1 VFLHEVF
8 ELLNWRACLCLI
20 VVVASAAG
28 QVPALA
34 SRDLLLL
41 MSVILF
47 GILELSHG
55 KIVPLGPV
63 FRLQDGVHSVE
74 DPATLRLIEGDSVLE
89 ELDRG
94 GMCVAPEDRIF
105 IQQLLLLLLFG
116 ESLRGIL

>member
-1 VFLHEVF
+1 M
-8 ELLNWRACLCLI
+8 
-20 VVVASAAG
+20 VVASAAG

-89 ELDRG
+89 KLDRG

-116 ESLRGIL
+116 ESLGGIL